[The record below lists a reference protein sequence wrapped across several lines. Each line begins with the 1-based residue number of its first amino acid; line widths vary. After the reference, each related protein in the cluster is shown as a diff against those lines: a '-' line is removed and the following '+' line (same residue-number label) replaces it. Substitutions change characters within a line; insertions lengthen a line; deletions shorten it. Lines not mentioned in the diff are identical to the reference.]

1 MALETVIAC
10 PICNGKKFDSF
21 YKCIDYTK
29 SKEEFSLVKC
39 TECNFLITSPR
50 PNSNSLSQYYES
62 ENYISHTNNSKNFID
77 YIYKR
82 VRSITLKWKLNLIK
96 RYKHNGNLL
105 DYGCGTGEFLN
116 VCQLAN
122 WQSNGIEPAQV
133 ARQKAS
139 NLTKLPIAESL
150 NQLASEKF
158 DVITL
163 WHVLEHVEDLNEKI
177 SELKGCLAE
186 GGIILIAVPNYESLD
201 AKKYKSSW
209 AGYDVPRHLWHF
221 NQPTMRSLLIKH
233 GLKLLNTTPMKQ
245 DSFYVS
251 LLSEKY
257 QHPNANLLTSMVKA
271 FITGLQSN
279 LEARKSQNYSSL
291 VYIVTA

>member
-1 MALETVIAC
+1 M
-10 PICNGKKFDSF
+10 
-21 YKCIDYTK
+21 
-29 SKEEFSLVKC
+29 
-39 TECNFLITSPR
+39 ITSPR

-62 ENYISHTNNSKNFID
+62 ENYISHTNSAKTLID

-82 VRSITLKWKLNLIK
+82 VRSLTLKWKLNLIK
-96 RYKHNGNLL
+96 SYKHKGKLL

-116 VCQLAN
+116 VCQIAS
-122 WQSNGIEPAQV
+122 WRCKGIEPSPV
-133 ARQKAS
+133 ARRKAS
-139 NLTKLPIAESL
+139 NLTKLPISESL
-150 NQLASEKF
+150 NQLGSEKF

-186 GGIILIAVPNYESLD
+186 GGIILIAVPNHESLD

-257 QHPNANLLTSMVKA
+257 QHPKANLLTSTVKA

>member
-1 MALETVIAC
+1 MALETVITC
-10 PICNGKKFDSF
+10 PICNGNNFDPFITS
-21 YKCIDYTK
+21 IDHTK
-29 SKEEFSLVKC
+29 SQQEFSLVKC
-39 TECNFLITSPR
+39 IACNFLITSPR
-50 PNSNSLSQYYES
+50 PDSNSLSKYYES
-62 ENYISHTNNSKNFID
+62 ENYISHTNSSKNLID

-82 VRSITLKWKLNLIK
+82 IRVLTLKWKLNLIK
-96 RYKHNGNLL
+96 SYKHNGKLL

-116 VCQLAN
+116 VCQIAN
-122 WQSNGIEPAQV
+122 WQCTGIEPAGV
-133 ARQKAS
+133 ARGKAS

-150 NQLASEKF
+150 NQMGSEKF

-163 WHVLEHVEDLNEKI
+163 WHVLEHVADLNKKI
-177 SELKGCLAE
+177 SELKGCLAK
-186 GGIILIAVPNYESLD
+186 GGIIFIAVPNYESLD
-201 AKKYKSSW
+201 AKKYKSYW
-209 AGYDVPRHLWHF
+209 AAYDVPRHLWHF
-221 NQPTMRSLLIKH
+221 SQSTMSHLLTKH

-257 QHPNANLLTSMVKA
+257 QHLNANLLTSMVNA

-279 LEARKSQNYSSL
+279 LDAKKSHNYSSL